1 MSSIL
6 TNSSAITA
14 LESLR
19 MTQQSLSVTQKQIS
33 TGLKISTAADNASTW
48 SIAETMRSDKS
59 VLSTIS
65 DSLSVSS
72 SILNVA
78 TAAVNNAVSVM
89 NSIKSAI
96 AQAEQPGADQAKIL
110 TSLQSLGQ
118 QLANTVSSA
127 SFNGLNLLDGSQPT
141 LNLVASYKDGLGAA
155 ASSIGVITVTRQAL
169 INAGAGILETAQAT
183 GSAAATNFTNLT
195 AADLGAATIADTL
208 SNADKA
214 LADLTS
220 YASILGATQSRV
232 DAQGTFIKTLN
243 DALTTGVGSLV
254 DADMNEAST
263 RLQALQTQQQL
274 GVQSLAIAN
283 QNSQI
288 ILKLFQ

>member
-14 LESLR
+14 LQSLR
-19 MTQQSLSVTQKQIS
+19 MTQQSLDVTQKQIS
-33 TGLKISTAADNASTW
+33 TGLKISTAADNSSTW

-78 TAAVNNAVSVM
+78 TAAVSNALSTM

-96 AQAEQPGADQAKIL
+96 AQAMQPGADQGKIL
-110 TSLQSLGQ
+110 TSLQSLGA
-118 QLANTVSSA
+118 QLTSTVSGA
-127 SFNGLNLLDGSQPT
+127 SFNGFNLLDGSQPT
-141 LNLVASYKDGLGAA
+141 IDLIASYKNGLGAGP
-155 ASSIGVITVTRQAL
+155 SQVGTITVTATAL
-169 INAGAGILETAQAT
+169 VNAGAGVLETAQAT
-183 GSAAATNFTNLT
+183 GSAAATNFTNLV
-195 AADLGAATIADTL
+195 AGDLAATAIADTL

-214 LADLTS
+214 LADLTT

-232 DAQGTFIKTLN
+232 DSQNNFVKTLN
-243 DALTTGVGSLV
+243 EALTNGVGSLV

>member
-19 MTQQSLSVTQKQIS
+19 MTQQSLSATQKQIS

-48 SIAETMRSDKS
+48 SIAETIRSDKG
-59 VLSTIS
+59 VLLTIS
-65 DSLSVSS
+65 DSLAVSS

-78 TAAVNNAVSVM
+78 TAAVSNAIGVM
-89 NSIKSAI
+89 NSIKEAI

-110 TSLQSLGQ
+110 TNLQSLGQ
-118 QLANTVSSA
+118 QLASTVSSA
-127 SFNGLNLLDGSQPT
+127 AFNGLNLLDGSQPT
-141 LNLVASYKDGLGAA
+141 LDLVASYKDGLGTT
-155 ASSIGVITVTRQAL
+155 ASSIGTITVTTQAL

-183 GSAAATNFTNLT
+183 GSVAATDFTNLT
-195 AADLGAATIADTL
+195 AASLNAPTIAETL

-232 DAQGTFIKTLN
+232 DAQGNFIRALN

-283 QNSQI
+283 QNSQV